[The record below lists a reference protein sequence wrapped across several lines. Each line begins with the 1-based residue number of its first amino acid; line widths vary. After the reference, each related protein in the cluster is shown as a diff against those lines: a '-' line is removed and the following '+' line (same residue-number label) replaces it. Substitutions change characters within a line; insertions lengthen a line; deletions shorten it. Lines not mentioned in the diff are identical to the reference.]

1 MRSCWMHCREGLCQ
15 RPVLEPKRPGGRRQR
30 RWRRTTSSLLGK
42 SRRVPLAV
50 LSRQEPQRL
59 RTHLSCADV
68 IRDGGVPSPPLFST
82 LPATEQWVEE
92 LLELFARPAARPCQ
106 YLDSLKGPVVGKVV
120 SLAAFLGFAHGVSAL
135 AFPLIVP
142 SNLLYTC
149 EHSLQGR
156 AQILTP
162 GW

>member
-1 MRSCWMHCREGLCQ
+1 MHCREGLCQ
-15 RPVLEPKRPGGRRQR
+15 RPVLEPKRPGGRRHR
-30 RWRRTTSSLLGK
+30 RWRPTTSSLLGK

-50 LSRQEPQRL
+50 LSRQEPQLL
-59 RTHLSCADV
+59 RTRLSCTDV
-68 IRDGGVPSPPLFST
+68 IRDGGVPGPPVST
-82 LPATEQWVEE
+82 LPAAEQWVEE
-92 LLELFARPAARPCQ
+92 LLALVVRPAANPCQ
-106 YLDSLKGPVVGKVV
+106 YLDSLKGLDVRKVV

-142 SNLLYTC
+142 SNLLYSY
-149 EHSLQGR
+149 EHSLQRR